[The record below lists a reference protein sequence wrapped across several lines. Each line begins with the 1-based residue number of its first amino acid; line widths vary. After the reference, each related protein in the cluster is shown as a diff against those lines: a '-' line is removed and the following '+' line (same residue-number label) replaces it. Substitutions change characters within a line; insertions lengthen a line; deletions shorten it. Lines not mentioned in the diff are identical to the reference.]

1 MKLVTCGICRNE
13 KTPVN
18 SSLRVDDVV
27 YCENCL
33 KQNFPTDAD
42 LKGKSLVREFD
53 PTICSQCSND
63 FGEVHL
69 KHVGSYPMC
78 DWCKQKLDARIFPT
92 WVKAFLAGVAIVVVL
107 SLGLNW
113 RFIEAYYQIQKLRI
127 VLDYGSDK
135 DAFDL
140 YSKIS
145 ENVSE
150 VSDFAKLADY
160 HKARIL
166 LAEDKSAEALEV
178 FKNCQ
183 DLPEGYGVPIL
194 SLQAEIGASY
204 DKKDYAG
211 FVDASTRYLAYDTSS
226 VALAGV
232 ASAYA
237 CIYAEQ
243 KSDSAKMIAMQ
254 YLQRAINMHDTTQ
267 FFTEYLNRIEHRL
280 ATGEIIDQETFNARF
295 PNGWSK

>member
-18 SSLRVDDVV
+18 SSLQIDDVV

-33 KQNFPTDAD
+33 KQNFPTDDD

-53 PTICSQCSND
+53 PTICTQCSND

-78 DWCKQKLDARIFPT
+78 DWCKQKIEARIFPN
-92 WVKAFLAGVAIVVVL
+92 WVKAFLAGVAILVVL
-107 SLGLNW
+107 SLALNW
-113 RFIEAYYQIQKLRI
+113 RFIEAYYQIQKI
-127 VLDYGSDK
+127 GSVLEQGSDQE
-135 DAFDL
+135 AFDL

-150 VSDFAKLADY
+150 VGDFAQLANY
-160 HKARIL
+160 HKGRML
-166 LAEDKSAEALEV
+166 LVEDKPAEALEV
-178 FKNCQ
+178 FKTCQ
-183 DLPEGYGVPIL
+183 DLPEDYSVPVL
-194 SLQAEIGASY
+194 SLQAEIGATY

-211 FVDASTRYLAYDTSS
+211 FVDASTRYLSYDTSA
-226 VALAGV
+226 VAYAQI

-237 CIYAEQ
+237 CVYAEQ
-243 KSDSAKMIAMQ
+243 KSDSAKVMAMQ
-254 YLQRAINMHDTTQ
+254 YLQHAINAHDTTR
-267 FFTEYLNRIEHRL
+267 FFANYVNRIEYRL
-280 ATGEIIDQETFNARF
+280 ATGDIIDSKTFNTRF

>member
-18 SSLRVDDVV
+18 SSLRIDDVV

-42 LKGKSLVREFD
+42 LEGKSIVREFD
-53 PTICSQCSND
+53 PTICTQCSND

-78 DWCKQKLDARIFPT
+78 DWCKQKLEARIFPN
-92 WVKAFLAGVAIVVVL
+92 WVKAFLAGVAILVVL
-107 SLGLNW
+107 SLALNW
-113 RFIEAYYQIQKLRI
+113 RFIEAYYQIQKMVS
-127 VLDYGSDK
+127 VLEHGSDQE
-135 DAFDL
+135 AFDL

-150 VSDFAKLADY
+150 VSDFATLANY
-160 HKARIL
+160 HKGRIL
-166 LAEDKSAEALEV
+166 LAEDKSAEALEI
-178 FKNCQ
+178 FTNCQ
-183 DLPEGYGVPIL
+183 GLPENYGVPLL
-194 SLQAEIGASY
+194 SLQAEIGAAF

-211 FVDASTRYLAYDTSS
+211 FVDASTRYLEYDTTS
-226 VALAGV
+226 VALARA

-237 CIYAEQ
+237 CIYAEE
-243 KSDSAKMIAMQ
+243 KSDSARVIAMK
-254 YLQRAINMHDTTQ
+254 YLQRDVNAHDTTQ
-267 FFTEYLNRIEHRL
+267 FFAEYLNRIEHRL